1 MERRAVGDLFRN
13 GPGERVA
20 VELQDDEAAGITE
33 IPGDF
38 STWAHPEHGAPGES
52 SCHEV
57 RVWEGSWRP
66 DLKTMRPAM
75 SSLSGAEA
83 GSAID
88 GKFSCRE
95 KNARR
100 KIRVWR
106 GGKSHC

>member
-1 MERRAVGDLFRN
+1 MERGAVGDLFRN
-13 GPGERVA
+13 GPVERVA

-33 IPGDF
+33 IPR
-38 STWAHPEHGAPGES
+38 ES

-66 DLKTMRPAM
+66 DLKTMRPTM
-75 SSLSGAEA
+75 SSLSEAEA